1 MGGGW
6 GEQDAFEDKDAGK
19 GGDESG
25 DEEPDNE
32 RETQVVAGRGDKS
45 GLGGWQAAGDEG

>member
-25 DEEPDNE
+25 DEELDNE

-45 GLGGWQAAGDEG
+45 GLGG